1 MAVHGLG
8 GHPVR
13 TWQHAETRASWLQ
26 DFVPRDIRNARV
38 MSYGYSSVVAFS
50 KSTGRVK
57 EFTRDLLERLK
68 AVRLKSTRPI
78 IFICHSMGG
87 LIVKKVKTDAG
98 VIQDTDPETAC

>member
-26 DFVPRDIRNARV
+26 DFIPQDIENARV
-38 MSYGYSSVVAFS
+38 ISYGYSSVVAFS
-50 KSTGRVK
+50 KSTAGVD
-57 EFTRDLLERLK
+57 EFARDLLERLK
-68 AVRLKSTRPI
+68 AVRLDLTRPI

-87 LIVKKVKTDAG
+87 LIVKKVKVHAG
-98 VIQDTDPETAC
+98 VV